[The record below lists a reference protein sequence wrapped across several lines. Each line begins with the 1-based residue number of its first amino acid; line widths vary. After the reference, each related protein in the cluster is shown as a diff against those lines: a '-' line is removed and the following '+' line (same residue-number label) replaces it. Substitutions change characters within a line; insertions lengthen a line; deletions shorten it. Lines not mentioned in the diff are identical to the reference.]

1 MKLRCIRQRQR
12 QGDWPPSRHTHIPIC
27 MYTLINLPTGIPFSL
42 LPYEHQITVAQST
55 FTLPLIP
62 AACCDHPVVEWR
74 GVVATKVQY
83 VQFAIVASR
92 LSLTLQIPNPIP
104 SIHPSIHSSTHHKI
118 MITRPTHF
126 FKKKIKTKTIRTLMH
141 MRM

>member
-1 MKLRCIRQRQR
+1 
-12 QGDWPPSRHTHIPIC
+12 

-92 LSLTLQIPNPIP
+92 LPYPSNSKSDPVHPSINPL
-104 SIHPSIHSSTHHKI
+104 IHPSQNHDHK
-118 MITRPTHF
+118 TDPLF
-126 FKKKIKTKTIRTLMH
+126 
-141 MRM
+141 